1 MVVVVVVGRGVGG
14 GSAGSVEIG
23 LIILDFKT
31 LSTTRCHLS
40 ISIIENVFHDRMVKT
55 KNVMVTWK
63 CEHYKRPNSLPNLP

>member
-1 MVVVVVVGRGVGG
+1 MGGGGCDGGEGG

-40 ISIIENVFHDRMVKT
+40 ISIIENVFHDKMVKT
-55 KNVMVTWK
+55 KIVMVTWK
-63 CEHYKRPNSLPNLP
+63 CEQYKRPNSLPSLP